1 MSIPQP
7 LETPQPSYDGCPI
20 VPSSVIDDDGPRV
33 ALYSKEFAADPQRV
47 YVALRAR
54 YGSLAPVEIAP
65 GVPATLVV
73 TYEAAKRILHD
84 PEHFPA
90 DPRMWE
96 ADVPLDCPVRPMLQ
110 WRPNALRNSGA
121 AHTRLRS
128 ANTFAINGIDL
139 HGAQALVEKVAVPL
153 INTFC
158 TTGYADLLQ
167 QFVHPLV
174 FEVLNTLVGCSAD
187 IGARVAQGM
196 AAVFDTSAD
205 AEKGN
210 EILESALREQT
221 VHKIAQPG
229 NDITTR
235 MIAHSANLT
244 EEEVLHQIVVI
255 YGAGIEPTVNLILNT
270 LRLMLTDDRFGG
282 EMVGGSLST
291 VDALEELL
299 FTDPPLA
306 NFCFSYPRQPILIDG
321 VWLPAHQ
328 PVLISMSACNNDPA
342 VHTRGFTAN
351 RSHLAWG
358 AGPHA
363 CPAKDIASTIA
374 RVAIDQL
381 LDVLPDIE
389 LAVPVED
396 LQWRSGPYHRSLA
409 GLPVAFAPAPPMTV

>member
-1 MSIPQP
+1 MSMPP
-7 LETPQPSYDGCPI
+7 PPSSYGGSPI
-20 VPSSVIDDDGPRV
+20 APTSVIDGDGPRV
-33 ALYSKEFAADPQRV
+33 AIYTKEFAANPQRV
-47 YVALRAR
+47 YLELRAR

-73 TYEAAKRILHD
+73 NYETARRILHD

-90 DPRMWE
+90 DPRTWQ
-96 ADVPLDCPVRPMLQ
+96 ANVPLDCPVRPMLQ
-110 WRPNALRNSGA
+110 WRPNALRNTGVVHA
-121 AHTRLRS
+121 RLRS
-128 ANTFAINGIDL
+128 ANTYAINGIDL
-139 HGAQALVEKVAVPL
+139 HAAHALAEKIAVPL

-158 TTGYADLLQ
+158 TAGHADLLA

-174 FEVLNTLVGCSAD
+174 FEVLNTLVGCSPD
-187 IGARVAQGM
+187 IGARIAQGM

-205 AEKGN
+205 AEEGN
-210 EILESALREQT
+210 EILESALYEHT
-221 VHKIAQPG
+221 MHKIAKPG

-235 MIAHSANLT
+235 MIAHSAKLT
-244 EEEVLHQIVVI
+244 EEEVIHQLVVI

-282 EMVGGSLST
+282 GIVSGSLST

-306 NFCFSYPRQPILIDG
+306 NFCFSYPPQPIFIDG

-342 VHTRGFTAN
+342 VHSGDFTAN
-351 RSHLAWG
+351 RSHLAWS

-363 CPAKDIASTIA
+363 CPAKDLSSTIA
-374 RVAIDQL
+374 RAAIDQL
-381 LDVLPDIE
+381 LDALPEIE

-396 LQWRSGPYHRSLA
+396 LQWRPGPYHRSLA
-409 GLPVAFAPAPPMTV
+409 SLPVTFALTPPMTM

>member
-1 MSIPQP
+1 MSIHQP
-7 LETPQPSYDGCPI
+7 LETPRPSHDGCPI
-20 VPSSVIDDDGPRV
+20 VPSSVIDDGPPV
-33 ALYSKEFAADPQRV
+33 ALYTKEFAADPQRV
-47 YVALRAR
+47 YLELRKR

-96 ADVPLDCPVRPMLQ
+96 ANVPLDCPVRPMLQ
-110 WRPNALRNSGA
+110 WRPNALRNSGS
-121 AHTRLRS
+121 AHARLRS

-158 TTGYADLLQ
+158 TTGQADLLE

-205 AEKGN
+205 AEEGN
-210 EILESALREQT
+210 TILESALHEQT
-221 VHKIAQPG
+221 AHRVAEPG

-235 MIAHSANLT
+235 MIAHSADLT
-244 EEEVLHQIVVI
+244 EEEVIHQLVVI

-342 VHTRGFTAN
+342 VRTGDFTAN

-363 CPAKDIASTIA
+363 CPAKDISSTIA

-381 LDVLPDIE
+381 LDGLPDIQ
-389 LAVPVED
+389 LAVPVGD
-396 LQWRSGPYHRSLA
+396 LQWRPGPYHRALA
-409 GLPVAFAPAPPMTV
+409 SLPVTFAPAPPMTI

>member
-1 MSIPQP
+1 MSVPQP
-7 LETPQPSYDGCPI
+7 LDTPQPSYDGCPI
-20 VPSSVIDDDGPRV
+20 APSSVIDGDGPRV
-33 ALYSKEFAADPQRV
+33 ALYTKEFAADPHRV
-47 YVALRAR
+47 YRELRAR

-65 GVPATLVV
+65 GVPATLVL
-73 TYEAAKRILHD
+73 TYDTAKRIMHD

-90 DPRMWE
+90 DPRTWQE
-96 ADVPLDCPVRPMLQ
+96 HVPLDCPVRPMLQ
-110 WRPNALRNSGA
+110 WRPNALRNTGA
-121 AHTRLRS
+121 AHARLRS
-128 ANTFAINGIDL
+128 ANIFAINGIDL
-139 HGAQALVEKVAVPL
+139 HAVQSLVEKIAVPL
-153 INTFC
+153 INSFC
-158 TTGYADLLQ
+158 AAGHADLLA

-174 FEVLNTLVGCSAD
+174 FETLNTLVGCSPD

-205 AEKGN
+205 AEEGN
-210 EILESALREQT
+210 VILESALYEQT
-221 VHKIAQPG
+221 RRRIAEPG

-235 MIAHSANLT
+235 MIAHSAELT
-244 EEEVLHQIVVI
+244 EEEVIHQLVVI

-282 EMVGGSLST
+282 GMVSGSLST
-291 VDALEELL
+291 MDALEELL

-306 NFCFSYPRQPILIDG
+306 NFCFSYPRQPLLIDG

-342 VHTRGFTAN
+342 VHFGDFIAN

-363 CPAKDIASTIA
+363 CPAKDLSSTIA
-374 RVAIDQL
+374 RAAIDQL
-381 LDVLPDIE
+381 LDALPEME
-389 LAVPVED
+389 LAVPIED

-409 GLPVAFAPAPPMTV
+409 CLPVAFAPAPPMTT